1 MIAIIR
7 NLELGIHN
15 LSNSQFLFPSS
26 KVRLQKKNITT
37 VRQLTM
43 VKKSLIQKDYEDV

>member
-26 KVRLQKKNITT
+26 KVRLQKKKYNNCQIIDN
-37 VRQLTM
+37 
-43 VKKSLIQKDYEDV
+43 S